1 MPHRTDD
8 GIGWRRELTL
18 SLTID
23 HRAVDGAPGAEFLQS
38 LVETLANPSV
48 VTGSELDL
56 GGRCERRVCALRVWA
71 AASCHHPRKE
81 DTRAWPWTLRMAH
94 AQAHVA
100 TSKGLNSLL

>member
-48 VTGSELDL
+48 ITGSE
-56 GGRCERRVCALRVWA
+56 
-71 AASCHHPRKE
+71 
-81 DTRAWPWTLRMAH
+81 
-94 AQAHVA
+94 
-100 TSKGLNSLL
+100 

>member
-1 MPHRTDD
+1 MQRDSRVFIMGEDDHRVVVADGGLHQPPEVAILGVGRTLEVPHRTDD

-48 VTGSELDL
+48 ITGS
-56 GGRCERRVCALRVWA
+56 A
-71 AASCHHPRKE
+71 
-81 DTRAWPWTLRMAH
+81 
-94 AQAHVA
+94 
-100 TSKGLNSLL
+100 